1 MLILLQWSVLE
12 IPGHLESRGT
22 LDSQGWQDFLV
33 SGCIIV
39 IFSTIRKKN
48 YYYSNFLS
56 FYVLGVPGAKGMPGL
71 SGGPGAKGELGEP
84 GRGGPPGPRGK
95 HWVAC
100 VLLDILCNHCVY
112 FNPCLSIRSVFFLA
126 LII

>member
-1 MLILLQWSVLE
+1 VE
-12 IPGHLESRGT
+12 CFGNPGPPGKPGHPGLPG
-22 LDSQGWQDFLV
+22 LAGF
-33 SGCIIV
+33 SGKWMYYCN
-39 IFSTIRKKN
+39 IFHNKKKN
-48 YYYSNFLS
+48 YYYNNFLS